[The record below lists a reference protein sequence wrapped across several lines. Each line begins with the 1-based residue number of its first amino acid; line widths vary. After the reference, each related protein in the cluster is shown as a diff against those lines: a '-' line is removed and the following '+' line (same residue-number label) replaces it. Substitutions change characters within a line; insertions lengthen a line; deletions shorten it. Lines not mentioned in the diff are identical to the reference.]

1 MKVLEGA
8 FTGLSAGARIAVREL
23 GLPVTGT
30 HGVLIV
36 FWKDQ

>member
-1 MKVLEGA
+1 MKVLDDAPKGVSPG
-8 FTGLSAGARIAVREL
+8 TRLAVQDL

-30 HGVLIV
+30 DGLLIV